1 MMPWISRA
9 DRLLS
14 RPLEGVF
21 DRLGHGFMLICV
33 AQRNGRAL

>member
-1 MMPWISRA
+1 MMTWISRA

-33 AQRNGRAL
+33 THRSSRAP